1 MARQLSLRLVRLFM
15 PDADGNRPCNGGDAR
30 YAADPHWKDLVLFN
44 EYFDGDNGRG
54 CGASHQTGWTALVAR
69 ILHGLTP
76 GGSSGADTTTAE
88 QLAEALTAAVPI
100 PVAKPLAASPS
111 AVAAPGLTA
120 GPAYDRPMRPLPRR
134 CALAAA
140 LLLGGCASGSSL
152 DSAFDQA
159 ARAPADPQQP
169 IVGAWAGRWTND
181 DGSAGGPARVVVTA
195 GGTGDAPGTRADRL
209 TMDLTGFT
217 DPGVAQRFTARGG
230 RRPPHGP
237 GP

>member
-1 MARQLSLRLVRLFM
+1 MDYEPGESTTSACSAGTRNWRGPVWFPINFLIIEALERYHYFYGDELTVEFPTRSGNQLTLKQVARQLSLRLVRLFM
-15 PDADGNRPCNGGDAR
+15 PDEHGNRPCNGGDAR

-111 AVAAPGLTA
+111 AVAAPA
-120 GPAYDRPMRPLPRR
+120 
-134 CALAAA
+134 
-140 LLLGGCASGSSL
+140 
-152 DSAFDQA
+152 
-159 ARAPADPQQP
+159 
-169 IVGAWAGRWTND
+169 
-181 DGSAGGPARVVVTA
+181 
-195 GGTGDAPGTRADRL
+195 
-209 TMDLTGFT
+209 
-217 DPGVAQRFTARGG
+217 
-230 RRPPHGP
+230 
-237 GP
+237 